1 MGPLVVD
8 MSFVTT
14 ITIADAITIVRTVS
28 VLNTMTPYYSL
39 KKEGGKK
46 PKHITELDKV
56 VLIRLWVKYSP
67 CWCSLPGNMF
77 RSASVS

>member
-1 MGPLVVD
+1 
-8 MSFVTT
+8 
-14 ITIADAITIVRTVS
+14 
-28 VLNTMTPYYSL
+28 MTPYYSL

-46 PKHITELDKV
+46 TKHVTELDKV

-67 CWCSLPGNMF
+67 FWCSLPGNMF